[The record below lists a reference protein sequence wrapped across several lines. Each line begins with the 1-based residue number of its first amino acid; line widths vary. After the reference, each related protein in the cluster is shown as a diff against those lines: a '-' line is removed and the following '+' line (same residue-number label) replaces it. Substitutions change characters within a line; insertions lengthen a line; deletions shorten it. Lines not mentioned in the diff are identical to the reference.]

1 MTAELDVK
9 GLVDKRNIFLLL
21 GCYCN
26 NPKMIFD
33 EKYETNAYDYSE
45 TFHKTIWGAIVN
57 IAKKGNIQKISPVEI
72 ENEIAQFPSATTV
85 WKNNDGWNY
94 IDKAIAESA
103 DKLLN
108 AGFYRD
114 TVRKYSI
121 IRNAVESLKLD
132 ISFLYD
138 EDDEVKLD
146 KFNSMTSTDVLN
158 EICCKFS
165 DFKNLWKSAFGDNY
179 SFHAGDDIKNRISEY
194 KNQTN
199 TYGYPFQSGYLTTVY
214 RGMRSKKMII
224 RSSISGG
231 GKSRS
236 SMADAVNI
244 ACDKIYDWQKK
255 EWIATGEKRPVLFI
269 STELTKEEIQ
279 DCLLAHISGIEQDR
293 LEEWK
298 DITPEEEKVL
308 DKSAEIVEE
317 SLLYGEYQPDFT
329 IDTICETIEQYI
341 INQKIEYVFFDYI
354 NDSPSLYAY
363 YFEKTKT
370 RLRTDQ
376 ILFLFSAAL
385 KSACNKYDVFLGTST
400 QLNDTYKDDINKD
413 SGALKGSKSIIEK
426 ADGGMLALPV
436 TAKDLKKLKPIL
448 EARGNFNPTVPNMA
462 YWIFKNRGGKWKA
475 IVIWTKINLGTMR
488 EMDCFVTDYNYELI
502 DDIEKT
508 IIEFEFDDVGNAEML
523 DTTVDVDAVKVI
535 DNILNPN

>member
-1 MTAELDVK
+1 M
-9 GLVDKRNIFLLL
+9 LL

-26 NPKMIFD
+26 NPKLVFD

-72 ENEIAQFPSATTV
+72 ENEIAQFPSAVTV

-94 IDKAIAESA
+94 IDKAIVESE

-108 AGFYRD
+108 VGFYRD

-121 IRNAVESLKLD
+121 IRNATESLKLD

-138 EDDEVKLD
+138 EEDDNKLD
-146 KFNSMTSTDVLN
+146 AFNAMTSADVLN
-158 EICCKFS
+158 AISSKFS
-165 DFKNLWKSAFGDNY
+165 DFKNMWKSTFGDNY
-179 SFHAGDDIKNRISEY
+179 SFHAGDDIYDRIEEY
-194 KNQTN
+194 KSQIN

-231 GKSRS
+231 GKSRN
-236 SMADAVNI
+236 SMAEAANI
-244 ACDKIYDWQKK
+244 ACDRMFDWQKK
-255 EWIATGEKRPVLFI
+255 KWISTGIKEPAVFI

-279 DCLLAHISGIEQDR
+279 SCLLAHISGIEQDR
-293 LEEWK
+293 IEEWK
-298 DITPEEEKVL
+298 DITAEEEEIL
-308 DKSAEIVEE
+308 NQSAKIVED

-329 IDTICETIEQYI
+329 IDTISETIEQYI
-341 INQKIEYVFFDYI
+341 INHKIKYVFFDYI

-376 ILFLFSAAL
+376 ILFLFSSAL
-385 KSACNKYDVFLGTST
+385 KSICNKYEVFLGTST
-400 QLNDTYKDDINKD
+400 QLNDTYKEDINKD

-436 TAKDLKKLKPIL
+436 TQKDLKKLKPIL
-448 EARGNFNPTVPNMA
+448 EARGQFNPIVPNMS

-488 EMDCFVTDYNYELI
+488 EIDCFVTNYAYELV

-508 IIEFEFDDVGNAEML
+508 FIEFELNDVGDVGMI
-523 DTTVDVDAVKVI
+523 DDKVDIDAVKVI
-535 DNILNPN
+535 DNILNKK